1 MKYALITGG
10 SRGIG
15 AAICKRLAK
24 FIPVIIN
31 YNNSFEEASKLQDE
45 IVKSGGNAEL
55 LKFDVSNEEE
65 VIEALSYWEAT
76 HKYDYIAY
84 LINNAGITIDS
95 LMYIAKTEDWQKTL
109 DINLSG
115 HFFVTRYCL
124 KNMQRRGYGG
134 RIINMTSTAALVGS
148 SGQVAYSASKAGIIG
163 MTQSL
168 ALEVAAR
175 NITVNAIAPGFIYTD
190 MTKDLPLEEIL
201 KMIPMR
207 RLGNP
212 DEIAGLVQY
221 LISEDASYIT
231 GQVFKISGGL

>member
-24 FIPVIIN
+24 HIPVIIN

-45 IVKSGGNAEL
+45 IIKSGGNAEL

-65 VIEALSYWEAT
+65 VVEALSYWEAT

-134 RIINMTSTAALVGS
+134 RIINMTSTAALMGS

-207 RLGNP
+207 RFGNP

>member
-24 FIPVIIN
+24 HIPVIIN

-45 IVKSGGNAEL
+45 IVKSGGDAEL

-134 RIINMTSTAALVGS
+134 RIINMTSTAALMGS

-175 NITVNAIAPGFIYTD
+175 NITVNAIAPGFIHTD

-207 RLGNP
+207 RFGNP

>member
-1 MKYALITGG
+1 
-10 SRGIG
+10 
-15 AAICKRLAK
+15 
-24 FIPVIIN
+24 
-31 YNNSFEEASKLQDE
+31 
-45 IVKSGGNAEL
+45 
-55 LKFDVSNEEE
+55 
-65 VIEALSYWEAT
+65 
-76 HKYDYIAY
+76 
-84 LINNAGITIDS
+84 
-95 LMYIAKTEDWQKTL
+95 MYIAKTEDWQKTL
-109 DINLSG
+109 DVNLSG

-134 RIINMTSTAALVGS
+134 RIINMTSTAALMGS

-175 NITVNAIAPGFIYTD
+175 NITVNAIAPGFIHTD
-190 MTKDLPLEEIL
+190 MIKDLPLEEIL

-207 RLGNP
+207 RFGNP

>member
-24 FIPVIIN
+24 HIPIIIN

-45 IVKSGGNAEL
+45 IVKSGGDAEL

-84 LINNAGITIDS
+84 LVNNAGITIDS

-109 DINLSG
+109 DVNLSG

-134 RIINMTSTAALVGS
+134 RIINMTSTAALMGS

-221 LISEDASYIT
+221 LMSEDASYIT

>member
-15 AAICKRLAK
+15 AAICNRLAK
-24 FIPVIIN
+24 HIPVIIN

-45 IVKSGGNAEL
+45 IVKSGGDAEL

-65 VIEALSYWEAT
+65 VVEALSYWEAT

-134 RIINMTSTAALVGS
+134 RIINMTSTAALMGS

-175 NITVNAIAPGFIYTD
+175 NITVNAIAPGFIHTD
-190 MTKDLPLEEIL
+190 MIKDLPLEEIL

-207 RLGNP
+207 RFGNP

>member
-134 RIINMTSTAALVGS
+134 RIINMTSTAALMGS

>member
-24 FIPVIIN
+24 HIPVIIN

-45 IVKSGGNAEL
+45 IVKSGGDAEL

-134 RIINMTSTAALVGS
+134 RIINMTSTAALMGS

-168 ALEVAAR
+168 ALEVASR
-175 NITVNAIAPGFIYTD
+175 NITVNAIAPGFIHTD

-207 RLGNP
+207 RFGNP

>member
-24 FIPVIIN
+24 FISVIIN

-134 RIINMTSTAALVGS
+134 RIINMTSTAALIGS

>member
-24 FIPVIIN
+24 HIPVIIN

-45 IVKSGGNAEL
+45 IVKSGGDAEL

-109 DINLSG
+109 DVNLSG

-134 RIINMTSTAALVGS
+134 RIINMTSTAALMGS

-175 NITVNAIAPGFIYTD
+175 NITVNAIAPGFIHTD

-207 RLGNP
+207 RFGNP

>member
-45 IVKSGGNAEL
+45 IIKSGGNAEL

-134 RIINMTSTAALVGS
+134 RIINMTSTAALMGS

>member
-24 FIPVIIN
+24 HIPVIIN

-45 IVKSGGNAEL
+45 IIKSGGDAEL

-109 DINLSG
+109 DVNLSG

-134 RIINMTSTAALVGS
+134 RIINMTSTAALMGS

-175 NITVNAIAPGFIYTD
+175 NITVNAIAPGFIHTD
-190 MTKDLPLEEIL
+190 MIKDLPLEEIL

-207 RLGNP
+207 RFGNP

>member
-24 FIPVIIN
+24 HIPVIIN

-45 IVKSGGNAEL
+45 IIKSEGDAEL

-134 RIINMTSTAALVGS
+134 RIINMTSTAALMGS

-207 RLGNP
+207 RFGNP